1 MGRGGIN
8 KGNESCSCLSLPSSF
23 PLPLWAGTRAAG
35 CCGGLSRASVGRV
48 SSFVPSFLAGA
59 EAAEVQR
66 VSSRSRDAEQAAGP
80 RPALVQNGNGISHW
94 TF

>member
-35 CCGGLSRASVGRV
+35 CCGGLSRAEQGSAPRGILRMGEQLCPQLLGR
-48 SSFVPSFLAGA
+48 
-59 EAAEVQR
+59 
-66 VSSRSRDAEQAAGP
+66 SRSSGGAAGE
-80 RPALVQNGNGISHW
+80 QQEQGC
-94 TF
+94 